1 MNNEKYIVNKNTSS
15 KIEIK
20 NPYNK
25 NTSSK
30 IEIKNPYNKNTSSKI
45 EIKNPDNKNLLFKS
59 KEIIKIINLY
69 SYTINNLKKKELQ
82 KGRILKINNK
92 IILIDIG
99 FKYDCIL
106 SKNEFKNIKIL
117 PKVNQLIDV
126 IVEKFDYKGKCF
138 LSYIKANKIKS
149 WNRVNE
155 AYKNNEMVT
164 FIVLSRTKGGLI
176 VSLYNIE
183 CFLPGSQVEYKKVTN
198 FDYYIGK
205 ILDGKIVKI
214 NKKTKNIV
222 VSHKI
227 ILEKIKFKKK
237 TRIVLKLNKGIIVEG
252 IVKNITNY
260 GCFVDLGRGLDGLC
274 HISDISFKRIR
285 HPVEII
291 NLGEKRKFLVLY
303 VDRLRKRVQ
312 LGLKQL
318 FIDDWKFFIRKV
330 FFYGNILKG
339 KIKSFRKFGILVEI
353 YPYFDGLLHKKEV
366 FKFCYKFKLF
376 YKCYTKNTFSYVFV
390 YGNIITLLI
399 LESKFKRNK
408 IYFSFK
414 ILLH

>member
-1 MNNEKYIVNKNTSS
+1 MINNITKPKDNNKL
-15 KIEIK
+15 
-20 NPYNK
+20 
-25 NTSSK
+25 
-30 IEIKNPYNKNTSSKI
+30 
-45 EIKNPDNKNLLFKS
+45 DFKS
-59 KEIIKIINLY
+59 KEIIKIRNLY
-69 SYTINNLKKKELQ
+69 SYTIKKLKKKEIQ
-82 KGRILKINNK
+82 TGRILKIKNK

-99 FKYDCIL
+99 FKSDCIL
-106 SKNEFKNIKIL
+106 SKKEFKNIKIL

-126 IVEKFDYKGKCF
+126 IVEKLDYKGKCF

-155 AYKNNEMVT
+155 AYKNHEIVT
-164 FIVLSRTKGGLI
+164 FLVLSRTKGGLI

-198 FDYYIGK
+198 FDYYIGN

-227 ILEKIKFKKK
+227 ILEQINLKTKK
-237 TRIVLKLNKGIIVEG
+237 RIVLKLTKGIIVEG

-274 HISDISFKRIR
+274 HISDLSFKRIR

-318 FIDDWKFFIRKV
+318 VIDDWKFFIRKV
-330 FFYGNILKG
+330 FVSGNLIKG
-339 KIKSFRKFGILVEI
+339 KIKDLRKFGLLVEI
-353 YPYFDGLLHKKEV
+353 YPSFDGLLHKKEV
-366 FKFCYKFKLF
+366 FKWFYNFKWFDKF
-376 YKCYTKNTFSYVFV
+376 YKNNHFSYVFRNTFSYVFSS
-390 YGNIITLLI
+390 GNVINLLI
-399 LESKFKRNK
+399 LESKLKRNK